1 MAGGVSGKD
10 VGVTTTIIGVGVKA
24 GGGTGV
30 SVGMSVGGG
39 GSGVL
44 VGSSGGREVGDGVG
58 VVEGVAVSWGGSGLG
73 VREGNTAT
81 RVSVDTGV
89 TVALVGFRTAKR
101 MAAMTVRAT
110 TMRVPIA
117 ITRRCTGEEV
127 VFPLEGSE
135 KDTGFY
141 LAAKM
146 SLTDQS

>member
-1 MAGGVSGKD
+1 
-10 VGVTTTIIGVGVKA
+10 VTTTIIGVGVKA
-24 GGGTGV
+24 GGGGTGV
-30 SVGMSVGGG
+30 SVGMSVGVG

-44 VGSSGGREVGDGVG
+44 VGSAVGREVGDGVG
-58 VVEGVAVSWGGSGLG
+58 IVEGVAVSWGGSGLAVG
-73 VREGNTAT
+73 EGTTAT
-81 RVSVDTGV
+81 RVAVDTGV
-89 TVALVGFRTAKR
+89 MVVFVGFRTAKR

-127 VFPLEGSE
+127 VFPLDEDSGI
-135 KDTGFY
+135 DTSFY